1 MKVYVCYQCFHDFC
15 NNWEIMEH
23 IFADELKAMEWVSEF
38 EEVKYQGSAVE
49 WRSYEEVEV
58 E

>member
-1 MKVYVCYQCFHDFC
+1 
-15 NNWEIMEH
+15 MEH

-38 EEVKYQGSAVE
+38 EEVKYQGSTVE
-49 WRSYEEVEV
+49 WRSYAEVEV